1 MLKYTLLFVL
11 FTAVGVAIGVL
22 ATDYKFRTDFEAISG
37 VNWYSFNAAHDDCT
51 VAWKEECKIFGGFA
65 PLSQFR

>member
-1 MLKYTLLFVL
+1 MKTVL
-11 FTAVGVAIGVL
+11 IVMISLVLGVAFGAA
-22 ATDYKFRTDFEAISG
+22 ATDYNFRTTFEEISG

-51 VAWKEECKIFGGFA
+51 VAWKEQCKIFGGFA